1 MWAVRG
7 IVYPRN
13 MLSTPPTGVGWEG
26 EGGSHVGG
34 KIPSIFFEKQS
45 FENPSGDSKLTCDLT

>member
-1 MWAVRG
+1 MWGVRG

-34 KIPSIFFEKQS
+34 KIPSTFLKNNAFKTHPGNQ
-45 FENPSGDSKLTCDLT
+45 N